1 MGILSNRCLALSLTR
16 WLYLCFRKWSL
27 SCWGKCLRKLC
38 DSWQLGNSAFTD
50 WIFWPLMSYSSRCF
64 FFSSTYLSCDF
75 VNFNMCAFHYYRSD
89 LDTTFTPDR
98 FPGSLGASWLGKTT
112 NLPQVWARPR
122 WRVSKVV
129 TAWVSKMRL
138 TSIAKTLSFK
148 CGKQL
153 LRSEILVASLNS
165 DFLMLQRSREDLWIA
180 GCVNIR

>member
-1 MGILSNRCLALSLTR
+1 M
-16 WLYLCFRKWSL
+16 
-27 SCWGKCLRKLC
+27 
-38 DSWQLGNSAFTD
+38 
-50 WIFWPLMSYSSRCF
+50 
-64 FFSSTYLSCDF
+64 
-75 VNFNMCAFHYYRSD
+75 
-89 LDTTFTPDR
+89 DTTFTPDR

-165 DFLMLQRSREDLWIA
+165 DF
-180 GCVNIR
+180 